1 MGQGPVEA
9 GTQTTLDLTV
19 AGLLLAEAQTA
30 AGERKFLLESVVKIA
45 VAAVVELAGAA
56 EQPLLGK

>member
-9 GTQTTLDLTV
+9 GTQTTLDLAV
-19 AGLLLAEAQTA
+19 GLLLAEAQTA
-30 AGERKFLLESVVKIA
+30 AGERKFLLESVVKI

>member
-9 GTQTTLDLTV
+9 GTQTTLDLTG
-19 AGLLLAEAQTA
+19 GLLLAEAQTA

>member
-9 GTQTTLDLTV
+9 GTQTTLDL
-19 AGLLLAEAQTA
+19 APGLFLVEAQTA
-30 AGERKFLLESVVKIA
+30 EGGRKFLLESVVKIA
-45 VAAVVELAGAA
+45 VAVVELVGAE

>member
-9 GTQTTLDLTV
+9 GTQTTLDLAV
-19 AGLLLAEAQTA
+19 GLLLVEAQTA

>member
-19 AGLLLAEAQTA
+19 GLLLAEAQTA

>member
-19 AGLLLAEAQTA
+19 GLLLAEAQTA

-45 VAAVVELAGAA
+45 AAVVELAGAA

>member
-1 MGQGPVEA
+1 LGQGPVEA
-9 GTQTTLDLTV
+9 GTQTTLDLAV
-19 AGLLLAEAQTA
+19 WLLLAEAQTA

>member
-19 AGLLLAEAQTA
+19 GLLLAEAQTA
-30 AGERKFLLESVVKIA
+30 AGERKFLLESVVKIV